1 MILGAMLK
9 PFSIAFDILL
19 AFIPKKLL
27 VVIIIGLILAIYFG
41 FNYEF

>member
-1 MILGAMLK
+1 MILGAILRS
-9 PFSIAFDILL
+9 FSIALDILL

-41 FNYEF
+41 FNYDF

>member
-9 PFSIAFDILL
+9 PFAIALDVLF

-27 VVIIIGLILAIYFG
+27 VVLIIGLILAIYFG